1 MTQHPID
8 QLLNGWVED
17 GEPRERLLYKCF
29 PIYFENKE
37 IWRVVGIDS
46 CSAIKVEKRFSD
58 KEQAIKYMEL
68 MTCRIVT

>member
-8 QLLNGWVED
+8 QLLTGWVED
-17 GEPRERLLYKCF
+17 GEPEHYNYKCF

-46 CSAIKVEKRFSD
+46 CNAIKVEKRFSD

>member
-1 MTQHPID
+1 MKQHPID
-8 QLLNGWVED
+8 QLLTGWIED
-17 GEPRERLLYKCF
+17 GEPERYNYKCF

-46 CSAIKVEKRFSD
+46 CNAIKVEKRFSD